1 MRKRL
6 TLLSQEKEEIATV
19 TVTAAPSSTNPN
31 AAFFKV
37 SKVGFFST
45 IKFKMDD

>member
-6 TLLSQEKEEIATV
+6 TLLSQEKEESATV
-19 TVTAAPSSTNPN
+19 TVTAAPSSTNPK

-37 SKVGFFST
+37 SKVVFFQHHR
-45 IKFKMDD
+45 I